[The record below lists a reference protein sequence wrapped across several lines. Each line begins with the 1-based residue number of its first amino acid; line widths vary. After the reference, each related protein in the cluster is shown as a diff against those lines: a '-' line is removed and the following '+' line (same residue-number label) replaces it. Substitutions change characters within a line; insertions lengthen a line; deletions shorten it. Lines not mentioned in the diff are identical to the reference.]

1 MKSKIVL
8 AICALA
14 LPLAAATVATAAHKK
29 GGKPHHHHHHKGKAC
44 KGEFHYF
51 KSGKCQDFAQEE
63 VSARHFQ
70 QTAY

>member
-29 GGKPHHHHHHKGKAC
+29 VGNAHHNHHNKGKAC

-51 KSGKCQDFAQEE
+51 KGGKCQD
-63 VSARHFQ
+63 SRKKK
-70 QTAY
+70 

>member
-29 GGKPHHHHHHKGKAC
+29 GGKPHHHHHGHHGKAC
-44 KGEFHYF
+44 KGEFMYM
-51 KSGKCQDFAQEE
+51 KGGKCND
-63 VSARHFQ
+63 SRKK
-70 QTAY
+70 

>member
-1 MKSKIVL
+1 MKSTIVL

-51 KSGKCQDFAQEE
+51 KGGKCQD
-63 VSARHFQ
+63 SRKKK
-70 QTAY
+70 